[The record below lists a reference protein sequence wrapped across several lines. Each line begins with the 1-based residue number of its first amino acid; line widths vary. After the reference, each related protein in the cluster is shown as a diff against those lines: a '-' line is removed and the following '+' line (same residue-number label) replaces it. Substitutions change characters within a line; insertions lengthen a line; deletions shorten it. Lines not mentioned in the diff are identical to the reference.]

1 MHISLVRSLSSA
13 GSSQLRTEIAHEQ
26 IDDTNHGRDGDVEQR
41 DPASQQ
47 QQRRSGRRE
56 NDRFAAMR
64 KLLPSASLREVKEEG
79 QTKGRREEE
88 GRKEKEGRRQKD
100 SPPLFQKL
108 SHMIILT
115 PTHQPQS
122 SPSSP
127 NTLFFGI
134 RKPLIIITPR

>member
-1 MHISLVRSLSSA
+1 MSER
-13 GSSQLRTEIAHEQ
+13 GE
-26 IDDTNHGRDGDVEQR
+26 D
-41 DPASQQ
+41 
-47 QQRRSGRRE
+47 
-56 NDRFAAMR
+56 DRFATVR
-64 KLLPSASLREVKEEG
+64 KLLPSANLREVKEEG

-88 GRKEKEGRRQKD
+88 GDEKEEGRRQKD

-127 NTLFFGI
+127 NTLFFGV